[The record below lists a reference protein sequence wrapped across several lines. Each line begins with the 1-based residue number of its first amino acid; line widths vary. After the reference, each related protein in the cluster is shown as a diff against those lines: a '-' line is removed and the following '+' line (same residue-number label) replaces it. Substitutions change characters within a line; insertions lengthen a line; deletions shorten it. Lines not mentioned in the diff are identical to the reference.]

1 VTNSGREPL
10 PPVHGRCYWLREALE
25 SDPGEPCPPLRGST
39 SVDVAVVGGGYTGL
53 WTAFF
58 LTETDPGV
66 SVAVLEA
73 DICGSGPSGRNGG
86 FVTGWWDDLPD
97 LIDLYGEARAVEA
110 CRAVAGSVAGIGEWC
125 RRHGVDAWF
134 TRNGY
139 LSVSASPAQDSAPVA
154 AVRSARRL
162 GVGEEYVALS
172 SHEVAAR
179 CRSTAFRGGAL
190 MRDGAT
196 VQPARLARGLRRV
209 LLERGVRIFEG
220 TPVTALRGGPPV
232 SLRTP
237 HGNVRAGRTVLAIN
251 AWASAIPA
259 FRRSI
264 VAWGSHIVLT
274 APAPDRLEE
283 IGWTGGE
290 AITDFRSAVHYFR
303 TTPDGRV
310 AFGGGGG
317 RSAFRIGLGRRL
329 AADPASIRRA
339 DEGLR
344 RLLPAFKDVPLEE
357 AWGGPIDVSGSHLPF
372 FLTSAPGTIHVGA
385 GYSGNGVA
393 PSHLGGRI
401 LAALAL
407 GGEDPVTRLPMVQ
420 ADPVRF
426 PPEPVRTIGA
436 HLVREAV
443 IRKERADDAARR
455 VNPVVGLLATL
466 PRKMGYH
473 WGPSRRTS

>member
-1 VTNSGREPL
+1 M
-10 PPVHGRCYWLREALE
+10 
-25 SDPGEPCPPLRGST
+25 
-39 SVDVAVVGGGYTGL
+39 GGGYTGL
-53 WTAFF
+53 WTAYF

-73 DICGSGPSGRNGG
+73 DICGGGPSGRNGG

-97 LIDLYGEARAVEA
+97 LIELYGEERALDA
-110 CRAVAGSVAGIGEWC
+110 CRAVSDSIAAIGEWC
-125 RRHGVDAWF
+125 DRHGVDAWF
-134 TRNGY
+134 TRGGY
-139 LSVSASPAQDSAPVA
+139 VSVSASPAQDVAPVA
-154 AVRSARRL
+154 AVRMARLL
-162 GVGEEYVALS
+162 GVGDEYVSLS

-179 CRSTAFRGGAL
+179 CRSTAFRGGSF

-209 LLERGVRIFEG
+209 LLERGVRVFER

-237 HGNVRAGRTVLAIN
+237 HGDVRADQGVLAIN

-274 APAPDRLEE
+274 APAPDRLREM
-283 IGWTGGE
+283 GWTDGE

-317 RSAFRIGLGRRL
+317 RSALRIGLGRRL
-329 AADPASIRRA
+329 AADPPSIRRA
-339 DEGLR
+339 AEGLR
-344 RLLPAFKDVPLEE
+344 RLLPAFRDVPLEE

-372 FLTSAPGTIHVGA
+372 FLTSAPGTIHLGA

-393 PSHLGGRI
+393 PGHLGGRI

-407 GGEDPVTRLPMVQ
+407 GRDDPVTRLPMVH

-443 IRKERADDAARR
+443 IRKERADDADRR
-455 VNPVVGLLATL
+455 VGPLVALLATL
-466 PRKMGYH
+466 PRRLGYH
-473 WGPSRRTS
+473 WGPDPRTRAVSEGLNPWLTS